1 MRLISISILKTL
13 ITTTLIVLLHGFSF
27 AESKNVKIHKV
38 VKRDTLWDISEKY
51 LENPFLWPK
60 LWQWNDYIT
69 NPHFIYPGNN
79 IRLYPPEV
87 IVKHPHVESEEIDE
101 VEVEVQEVQEVEVE
115 QEKSEIE
122 RTKEVPKH
130 SFPELKSTG
139 LISLNEMEKAGKIL
153 NAEDEKVML
162 TTGDIVYVTLDES
175 PSRGDIYTIFDVQDK
190 IIHPVT
196 EEYLGYKVTILG
208 RMEIISFDAGLATA
222 KIIKA
227 YNAILR
233 GNDVMKQPTLPESIS
248 LIHSE
253 SSLDG
258 YIIGTKEDQ
267 KSFGEND
274 IVYLD
279 LGKEDGVVAGNSFI
293 IYKKGDVVTEK
304 TTDIEYT
311 LPSTT
316 IGRLLIIDVKENS
329 SAAIIIDSIEEMHV
343 GERIKAETK

>member
-13 ITTTLIVLLHGFSF
+13 ITATLIVLLHSFSF
-27 AESKNVKIHKV
+27 AENKSVKIHKV
-38 VKRDTLWDISEKY
+38 VKKDTLWDISEKY
-51 LENPFLWPK
+51 LGNPFLWPK

-69 NPHFIYPGNN
+69 NPHFIYPGNK

-87 IVKHPHVESEEIDE
+87 IVKRPHGEPEEMKEVTVEI
-101 VEVEVQEVQEVEVE
+101 QEVEME
-115 QEKSEIE
+115 QEKIEIE
-122 RTKEVPKH
+122 TTEELPRY

-162 TTGDIVYVTLDES
+162 TTGDIVYVTLNES
-175 PSRGDIYTIFDVQDK
+175 PSSGDIYTIFDVQEK
-190 IIHPVT
+190 VIHPVT

-208 RMEIISFDAGLATA
+208 TMEIMSFDAGLAIA

-227 YNAILR
+227 YNAIFR
-233 GNDVMKQPTLPESIS
+233 ENAVMKQPAIPESIS
-248 LIHSE
+248 LIYSE

-293 IYKKGDVVTEK
+293 IYKKGDVVTDK

-311 LPSTT
+311 LPSIT

-329 SAAIIIDSIEEMHV
+329 SAAIIIYSIEEMHV